1 MRYTSKNTVARRRL
15 CEQLVR
21 WRGDKDGATAVE
33 FAFVAFPFF
42 VMLAGL
48 IEVACI
54 FIVSTVLEHGAA
66 EAARNIR
73 TGEFQSGTATLDQF
87 ETDICNSM
95 ANLFDCKNKISIDV
109 RSDFASFAATDDPS
123 PLDNDDKFDDS
134 SFEFEAGGRNDIVV
148 VRVFYQWSLFTPVI
162 TGPLSNM
169 HGNKRLIQST
179 VAFKNEPF

>member
-1 MRYTSKNTVARRRL
+1 MCFTNPNTAAPRRL
-15 CEQLVR
+15 RTHLRR
-21 WRGDKDGATAVE
+21 WRRSKDGATAVE

-42 VMLAGL
+42 VMLSGL

-73 TGEFQSGTATLDQF
+73 TGEFQAGTATLEQF

-95 ANLFDCKNKISIDV
+95 ANLFNCKNKISIDV
-109 RSDFASFAATDDPS
+109 RSDFSNFAATDNPS
-123 PLDNDDKFDDS
+123 PLDDDDKFDDS
-134 SFEFEAGGRNDIVV
+134 SFVFEAGGRNDIVV
-148 VRVFYQWSLFTPVI
+148 VRVFYQWPLFTPVI